1 MRGGLH
7 EAEPTTSNLRDVHW
21 AVQKKQHTWASMHLL
36 NSSPSGTEQPVNFRT
51 RHHQSAHQLTK
62 IKRKPNSTNWCEKK
76 KRQNSQFYTTVKV
89 KDEIL
94 PHQLAHPRPAHIV
107 VSRQSEQHLSS
118 PFSDKC
124 HVTLAINSTIKNSSK
139 IRKLSHNPH
148 NKKYEPARILR
159 DWHQQARTCRLGS
172 WWTHASTPS
181 HPSTIHCR
189 CLLH

>member
-76 KRQNSQFYTTVKV
+76 KKAKFA
-89 KDEIL
+89 IL
-94 PHQLAHPRPAHIV
+94 YHCQGQGWDTAASARAPAPCSHRSLSPEWAAPLFALLGQ
-107 VSRQSEQHLSS
+107 VSRNPSNQLNHQKL
-118 PFSDKC
+118 
-124 HVTLAINSTIKNSSK
+124 IKNTKTFPQSS
-139 IRKLSHNPH
+139 
-148 NKKYEPARILR
+148 
-159 DWHQQARTCRLGS
+159 Q
-172 WWTHASTPS
+172 
-181 HPSTIHCR
+181 
-189 CLLH
+189 